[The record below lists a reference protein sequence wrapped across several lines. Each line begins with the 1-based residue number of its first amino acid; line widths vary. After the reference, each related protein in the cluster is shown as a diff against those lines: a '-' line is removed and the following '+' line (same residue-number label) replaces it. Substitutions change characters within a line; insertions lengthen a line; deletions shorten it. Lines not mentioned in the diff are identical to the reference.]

1 MARRQGNFPDRALLD
16 ELTDALRYA
25 VIDGAEAIKDIEDFR
40 RRSFDKWMTVAR
52 GVAPL
57 CELADRPG
65 TSRKARKNLL
75 ADNGYG
81 TLNESTISRLLLMA
95 KHETAIRI
103 WRDSPTMTQHKRDT
117 WNSPTSI
124 CNRCPAVRAAIAEA
138 NKNRPLRQRGKGKPQ
153 ANPTAAL
160 ETHLDKLLDLI
171 AAVED
176 IDNRRV
182 LVERVRSSVVS
193 LLPQDESAYQ
203 PAKKAVAKSETFGQR
218 KLLTW
223 KVVSKDRDGR
233 EGFRAKTPKGRGYY
247 SVDAAWSDNVNFYVA
262 THHLGPKERTVSP
275 QLLSARL
282 TILTPEDAMAFA
294 ERDWEQGNVDERT
307 RKEQQPT
314 RITIRL

>member
-1 MARRQGNFPDRALLD
+1 MARRQGNYPDRALLD
-16 ELTDALRYA
+16 ELTDAQRNA

-103 WRDSPTMTQHKRDT
+103 WRDAPTMTQHKRDT

-138 NKNRPLRQRGKGKPQ
+138 GTKRPPRAPRKSNKRIEVERALDVLGDYLSSGAVDADER
-153 ANPTAAL
+153 AAL
-160 ETHLDKLLDLI
+160 L
-171 AAVED
+171 
-176 IDNRRV
+176 
-182 LVERVRSSVVS
+182 ERIVGAGKVARDEPAPVRSIDEAIEIVAE
-193 LLPQDESAYQ
+193 LLQDEAPNSLRWLARRLGTRIQ
-203 PAKKAVAKSETFGQR
+203 EVWNQRRKDGEPHRSEPAKKAGKGKAKKGDLDKALKE
-218 KLLTW
+218 
-223 KVVSKDRDGR
+223 V
-233 EGFRAKTPKGRGYY
+233 EGNINRA
-247 SVDAAWSDNVNFYVA
+247 
-262 THHLGPKERTVSP
+262 LGSLFK
-275 QLLSARL
+275 
-282 TILTPEDAMAFA
+282 
-294 ERDWEQGNVDERT
+294 
-307 RKEQQPT
+307 
-314 RITIRL
+314 